1 MGCKSSMCTDAS
13 ELILSQHL
21 GEKLSDVTVSVSEK
35 STNLSLN
42 SQQKRELEK
51 SPEQVRRLLMLKS
64 IIKIS
69 LKGLPNQNELFQLS
83 EIWVQ
88 ELLKLMDDYSIIP
101 EDLNTT
107 ISIDSNGRS
116 LLIKNEFD
124 GIRNFDFILHV
135 LDKCKES
142 VDSQL
147 SSEGFEE
154 KTRFLLG
161 LCPLTLFFYLRLG
174 DEVDIGIGVEKALDR
189 KQLGQVLMNSKD
201 SAGITAWVSKGL
213 QPIAVSLAFS
223 LLGKSRTVNFFIF
236 DGLKAQNF
244 AKGIELFEEFG
255 AHVEDSWIE
264 ALRRSNKSD
273 EVYCCIEFNDRNI
286 KRVSM
291 QIQASDLREETL
303 QKIDSHLNFS
313 KWNSFQNLAPGKY
326 IGIELNLDGF
336 VMKNVSQI

>member
-1 MGCKSSMCTDAS
+1 MCTDAS

-69 LKGLPNQNELFQLS
+69 LKGLPNQNKLFQLS

-101 EDLNTT
+101 EDLNTI

-142 VDSQL
+142 VDSDL
-147 SSEGFEE
+147 VLEGFEE
-154 KTRFLLG
+154 KTRFLMA

-201 SAGITAWVSKGL
+201 SAAITGWVSKGL

-223 LLGKSRTVNFFIF
+223 LLGKNRIVNFFIF

-244 AKGIELFEEFG
+244 GKGIELFEEFG
-255 AHVEDSWIE
+255 APIEDSWVE

-336 VMKNVSQI
+336 VMKNISQI